1 MSCAAIPKLRPQFR
15 GEGRFILK
23 GGYAIPVLGIGAC
36 LWLMLQV
43 SSQSI
48 WMTAIFVGIG
58 SLLFWIGKKQ
68 A

>member
-1 MSCAAIPKLRPQFR
+1 
-15 GEGRFILK
+15 
-23 GGYAIPVLGIGAC
+23 
-36 LWLMLQV
+36 MLQV
-43 SSQSI
+43 SERSI

>member
-1 MSCAAIPKLRPQFR
+1 
-15 GEGRFILK
+15 LK
-23 GGYAIPVLGIGAC
+23 GGYAIPVLGIAAC
-36 LWLMLQV
+36 VWLMLQV
-43 SSQSI
+43 SERSI